1 MIRFLLTLLLLLTTL
16 PVESQFI
23 SDRRRAVA
31 MNLTPAS
38 AGGGGGSGAQ
48 PSLTNSLLAY
58 WRLDETST
66 GDGATQADVTGRGN
80 DFTVV
85 GSGVSST
92 NGVVTNAAQ
101 YAYANI
107 SQRAD
112 TADVSMTTG
121 KTFSVNYQ
129 IRRPFTTSAMIDKN
143 SNEYWIGR
151 NFDDTLR
158 LRVFDSSSG
167 DVSVYVTDTTT
178 VTNEGWHHVLWW
190 VGGDNKAYI
199 RMNGGA
205 TNVSATALANGPLN
219 GTGNLYLNAL
229 FSTDYGRYVLDEF
242 AIWGRELTTDEQ
254 NRLAAARTNATPI
267 TYPTF

>member
-1 MIRFLLTLLLLLTTL
+1 MKTILLSILLFATSLHGASSVAFLAALQGTN
-16 PVESQFI
+16 
-23 SDRRRAVA
+23 AA
-31 MNLTPAS
+31 

-66 GDGATQADVTGRGN
+66 GNGATQADVTGRGN
-80 DFTVV
+80 DFTIV
-85 GSGVSST
+85 GGGVSNT

-101 YAYANI
+101 YTYANL

-121 KTFSVNYQ
+121 KTYSINYQ
-129 IRRPFTTSAMIDKN
+129 IRRPFTTSAAVDKN
-143 SNEYWIGR
+143 SNEYFFGR
-151 NFDDTLR
+151 TFDDTFIF
-158 LRVFDSSSG
+158 RVYDSVSG
-167 DVSVYVTDTTT
+167 NIEAVVTDTTT
-178 VTNEGWHHVLWW
+178 VTNEGWHHVLLW
-190 VGGDNKAYI
+190 VGGDNKARI

-205 TNVSATALANGPLN
+205 TNVSTTALANGPIN
-219 GTGNLYLNAL
+219 GTGPLYLNAL

-242 AIWGRELTTDEQ
+242 GIWGRELNTEEQ
-254 NRLAAARTNATPI
+254 NRLAAARTNATAI